1 MKKIL
6 TAVLLGMTASS
17 FSYANQQSSAQIN
30 LIKKL
35 YTDRINK
42 QQSGMEVIKKHS
54 STDLRQWIIK
64 TDAIADANAGDMCDW
79 VYDPMI
85 PGQDFD
91 TRLNQLKYTTLS
103 NGRVRVQGQNFG
115 EKFQIDY
122 ELQCD
127 NKGCKINDLFD
138 PKSYKQ
144 LLKSAA
150 QKKLC

>member
-6 TAVLLGMTASS
+6 TAVLLGMTASC
-17 FSYANQQSSAQIN
+17 FGYANQQSSAQIDF
-30 LIKKL
+30 IKKR
-35 YTDRINK
+35 YVDRINK
-42 QQSGMEVIKKHS
+42 QLSGMDVIKKHS
-54 STDLRQWIIK
+54 STDLRQWISK
-64 TDAIADANAGDMCDW
+64 TDAIADANVGDMCDW

-85 PGQDFD
+85 PGQDSD

-122 ELQCD
+122 EIQCD
-127 NKGCKINDLFD
+127 SKGCKINDLFD